1 MIILQIEVDLDGQK
15 LLYKREFRE
24 ALFNDIEV
32 RVNHITG
39 KVVVDKENEFY
50 FAAFKDKKLLLPVQ
64 ITNGRLLKKIENQVE
79 LVQDKIKS
87 QSSGRGKFKIKIS
100 KSDLENQVKYI
111 L

>member
-1 MIILQIEVDLDGQK
+1 M
-15 LLYKREFRE
+15 
-24 ALFNDIEV
+24 
-32 RVNHITG
+32 NHITG

-87 QSSGRGKFKIKIS
+87 
-100 KSDLENQVKYI
+100 
-111 L
+111 